1 MITDALLAYFHF
13 SAIFLLFAFLT
24 VEAMVLRNPLDAA
37 AVRLIARVD
46 MWYFAA
52 AILAVASGV
61 MRMFWG
67 AKGIAFYTANP
78 MFQIKAGLVIAIGI
92 LSFPPTMQFM
102 RWSRK
107 LLENPAFLPQDVE
120 RLRVR
125 RMVMIALHI
134 AALLPLFAVL
144 MARGIGYR

>member
-24 VEAMVLRNPLDAA
+24 VEAMLLRNPLDAA
-37 AVRLIARVD
+37 AMRLIARVD

-52 AILAVASGV
+52 AILAVVSGV

-67 AKGIAFYTANP
+67 AKGIDFYTANP

-102 RWSRK
+102 RWSKK
-107 LLENPAFLPQDVE
+107 LMANPDFVAPEGE
-120 RLRVR
+120 RRRVR

-134 AALLPLFAVL
+134 AALLPLVAVL
-144 MARGIGYR
+144 MTRGIGYR

>member
-24 VEAMVLRNPLDAA
+24 VEAMLLRNPLDAA
-37 AVRLIARVD
+37 AMRLIARVD

-67 AKGIAFYTANP
+67 AKGIDFYTANP

-102 RWSRK
+102 RWSKK
-107 LLENPAFLPQDVE
+107 LMANPDFVAPEGE
-120 RLRVR
+120 RRRVR

-134 AALLPLFAVL
+134 AALLPLVAVL
-144 MARGIGYR
+144 MTRGIGYR

>member
-24 VEAMVLRNPLDAA
+24 VDAMLLRNPLDAA
-37 AVRLIARVD
+37 AMRLIARVD

-67 AKGIAFYTANP
+67 AKGIDFYTANP

-102 RWSRK
+102 RWSK
-107 LLENPAFLPQDVE
+107 KFAANPDFVAPEGE
-120 RLRVR
+120 RRRVR

-134 AALLPLFAVL
+134 SALLPLVAVL
-144 MARGIGYR
+144 MTRGFSYR

>member
-24 VEAMVLRNPLDAA
+24 VEAMLLRNPLDAA
-37 AVRLIARVD
+37 AMRLIARVD

-67 AKGIAFYTANP
+67 AKGIDFYTANP

-92 LSFPPTMQFM
+92 LSFPLTMQFM
-102 RWSRK
+102 RWSKK
-107 LLENPAFLPQDVE
+107 LMANPDFVAPEGE
-120 RLRVR
+120 RRRVR

-134 AALLPLFAVL
+134 AALLPLVAVL
-144 MARGIGYR
+144 MTRGIGYR

>member
-24 VEAMVLRNPLDAA
+24 VEAMLLRNPLDAA
-37 AVRLIARVD
+37 AMRLIARVD

-52 AILAVASGV
+52 AILAVISGV

-67 AKGIAFYTANP
+67 AKGIDFYTANP

-102 RWSRK
+102 RWSKK
-107 LLENPAFLPQDVE
+107 LMANPDFVAPEGE
-120 RLRVR
+120 RRRVR

-134 AALLPLFAVL
+134 AALLPLVAVL
-144 MARGIGYR
+144 MTRGIGYR

>member
-24 VEAMVLRNPLDAA
+24 VEAMLLRNPLDAA
-37 AVRLIARVD
+37 AMRLIARVD

-52 AILAVASGV
+52 AILAVVSGV

-67 AKGIAFYTANP
+67 AKGIDFYTANP

-102 RWSRK
+102 RWSKK
-107 LLENPAFLPQDVE
+107 LMANPDFVAPEGE
-120 RLRVR
+120 RRRVR
-125 RMVMIALHI
+125 RMVMISLHI
-134 AALLPLFAVL
+134 AALLPLVAVL
-144 MARGIGYR
+144 MTRGIGYR

>member
-1 MITDALLAYFHF
+1 
-13 SAIFLLFAFLT
+13 
-24 VEAMVLRNPLDAA
+24 
-37 AVRLIARVD
+37 

-52 AILAVASGV
+52 AILAVVSGV

-67 AKGIAFYTANP
+67 AKGIDFYTANP

-102 RWSRK
+102 RWSKK

-134 AALLPLFAVL
+134 AALLPLVAVL
-144 MARGIGYR
+144 MTRGIGYR